1 MEISS
6 ETNLLLTMPVN
17 SSIPAIKPLPGTK
30 KNFPQVTGR
39 VNSQPMI
46 FRKPNNSGVEVGLNR
61 MFPSV
66 GKAQL
71 PKPRTHHDSS
81 TVSSCLKS
89 DTGNPKKLE

>member
-1 MEISS
+1 
-6 ETNLLLTMPVN
+6 MPVN

-39 VNSQPMI
+39 VKSQPMI
-46 FRKPNNSGVEVGLNR
+46 FRKPNDSVVEVGMNQ